1 MPTVLDLTHPL
12 AEGMPVYPG
21 GIPPVIRRSAAV
33 AEDGYAETQLTIF
46 THTGTHI
53 DAPAHM
59 LDGAPTLDRLG
70 AGHFVGTACVID
82 VAGMATVPR
91 GFLEARA
98 ADLDGCEFVL
108 FHTGWDKFWG
118 QPGYFE
124 GYPVLV
130 PEAAEWL
137 AGRGLKGVGW
147 DAISV
152 DPVGAAEFPN
162 HLALFRAGVISIEN
176 LRGLATLVGRRFLFA
191 CLPLAL
197 PEADG
202 SPVRAVA
209 ILEP

>member
-21 GIPPVIRRSAAV
+21 CVPPRIRRSATV
-33 AEDGYAETQLTIF
+33 AKDGFAETQLTIF

-59 LDGAPTLDRLG
+59 LAGAPTLDRLG
-70 AGHFVGTACVID
+70 AAHFVGPACVVD
-82 VAGMATVPR
+82 VAGLTTIPR
-91 GFLEARA
+91 AFLEARA
-98 ADLDGCEFVL
+98 ADLEGCEFVL
-108 FHTGWDKFWG
+108 FHTGWDRFWG
-118 QPGYFE
+118 QSAYFE
-124 GYPVLV
+124 GFPVLAL
-130 PEAAEWL
+130 EAAEWL

-152 DPVGAAEFPN
+152 DPVGATEFPN
-162 HLALFRAGVISIEN
+162 HLALFRAGVLSIEN
-176 LRGLATLVGRRFLFA
+176 LRGLAPLVGRRFRFA

-197 PEADG
+197 LEADG